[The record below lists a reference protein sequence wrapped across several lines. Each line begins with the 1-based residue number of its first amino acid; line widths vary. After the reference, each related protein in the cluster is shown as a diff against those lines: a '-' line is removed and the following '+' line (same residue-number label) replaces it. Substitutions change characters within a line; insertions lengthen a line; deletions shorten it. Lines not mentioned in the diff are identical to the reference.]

1 MSKVAKLVIID
12 NDDKYLLMIRSNHP
26 TFGMDADLPGG
37 TLEPGEKPIETMVRE
52 VEEEA
57 GIIIDPTKVE
67 WKYTGRKYSKHFVE
81 YNLYVTKMD
90 SRPEVMMSWEHS
102 SYKWVDRDEF
112 LETAKNAA
120 DTYMQ
125 MVYDVLK

>member
-12 NDDKYLLMIRSNHP
+12 DDDKYLLMIRSNHP
-26 TFGMDADLPGG
+26 VFGNDPDLPGG
-37 TLEPGEKPIETMVRE
+37 TLEFGEQPIETMVRE

-57 GIIIDPTKVE
+57 GIIVDPTKVE

-90 SRPEVMMSWEHS
+90 NRPKVTMSWEHS
-102 SYKWVDRDEF
+102 SYKWVDRDKF
-112 LETAKNAA
+112 LETAKKAA